1 MWRCRVAVRCFRTW
15 RTLADLI
22 SSVGSERRGWVM
34 EVSDGFY
41 GSGEGAIDE
50 TADVPATGGLYDS
63 LLITVQ

>member
-1 MWRCRVAVRCFRTW
+1 
-15 RTLADLI
+15 
-22 SSVGSERRGWVM
+22 M